1 MGFMD
6 MNENYLY
13 HADFG
18 TSGIRIINR
27 ETYDEKI
34 IDTGIMTHHIKLLY
48 NYLIIVDMNNLYVY
62 DIEQNQIIA
71 TYQTNGEVTA
81 LCLGNPLGK

>member
-6 MNENYLY
+6 MNEQYLY

-27 ETYDEKI
+27 ETFEEKV
-34 IDTGIMTHHIKLLY
+34 IDTGIMTHYIKLLY
-48 NYLIIVDMNNLYVY
+48 NCLLIVDMNNLYIY
-62 DIEQNQIIA
+62 DIEKN
-71 TYQTNGEVTA
+71 
-81 LCLGNPLGK
+81 